1 MITEHGKNIDL
12 IPNSFVSC
20 ILVTSCICKLL
31 YQVCQS
37 CYEIGTRQLGYSKSC
52 IHVDCNNMINLEV
65 CIVNA
70 LCSVLLLSVKKVYNC
85 LCKMGSSGKK
95 IAQDAYFQATD
106 TVMHVGSN

>member
-1 MITEHGKNIDL
+1 
-12 IPNSFVSC
+12 
-20 ILVTSCICKLL
+20 
-31 YQVCQS
+31 
-37 CYEIGTRQLGYSKSC
+37 
-52 IHVDCNNMINLEV
+52 MINLEV